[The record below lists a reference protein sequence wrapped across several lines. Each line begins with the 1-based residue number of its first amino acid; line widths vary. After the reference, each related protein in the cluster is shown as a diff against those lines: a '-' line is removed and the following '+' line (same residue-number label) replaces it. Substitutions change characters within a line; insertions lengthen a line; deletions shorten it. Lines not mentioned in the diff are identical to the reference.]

1 MSIIKRIGLIL
12 GASAVMLFGG
22 ISVSADVIDDPP
34 MQEIFFEEDIENG
47 SSVYDEESGGNG
59 LTAFI
64 FAVIV
69 SGITVGIMVSGMK
82 TIRPEIVADKYA
94 GSLGLT
100 QSKDVFLYSKV
111 EKKKREK
118 KQ

>member
-1 MSIIKRIGLIL
+1 MSIFKRIGLIVC
-12 GASAVMLFGG
+12 ASAVMLFGG

-34 MQEIFFEEDIENG
+34 MQEIFFEEDVESG
-47 SSVYDEESGGNG
+47 SSVSEESGGNG

-64 FAVIV
+64 AALIV
-69 SGITVGIMVSGMK
+69 SGITVGIMIGGMK
-82 TIRPEIVADKYA
+82 TTRPEIVADKYA

-100 QSKDVFLYSKV
+100 QSKDIFLYSKV